1 MRFKK
6 DSRNTAKGWI
16 EVCAAGEEDHGFE
29 VGAGG
34 ERGRPSESQ
43 QRKELEK

>member
-16 EVCAAGEEDHGFE
+16 QVCAAGEEDYGFE
-29 VGAGG
+29 VGVGG
-34 ERGRPSESQ
+34 ERGSSSESQ
-43 QRKELEK
+43 QRKELEE